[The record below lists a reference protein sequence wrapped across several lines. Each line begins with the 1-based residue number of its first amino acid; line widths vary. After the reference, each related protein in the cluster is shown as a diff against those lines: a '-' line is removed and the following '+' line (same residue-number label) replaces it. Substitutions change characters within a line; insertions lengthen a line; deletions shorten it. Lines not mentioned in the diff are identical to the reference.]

1 MGKARD
7 WGDVGAEGGPGAI
20 RREGDDPATDISS
33 DDAPAAQPNG
43 EAHFAEELPGHSK
56 APVPVKILTYDE
68 MLAMPEP
75 DFLVFG
81 VVPRRGKTCLFGVSN
96 SFKTFIAVDL
106 GGSVSTGKTYHGM
119 ATRKCKTFYVANEG
133 AAGVG
138 RKRIAA
144 WMAYHDIP
152 QADRRNIFLITV
164 ETILPN
170 ETSRNN
176 LIAGIRQLV
185 EQGEDFFI
193 IFDVHRGTMS
203 GPDKDDEAA
212 DAWIKAAEILIVEGA
227 TIFSIT
233 HSPYSDDTRARGS
246 SHGWGS
252 WDARLQSE
260 GDKEKRTVILK
271 VDRIKEHDSSG
282 QWGFTLEEQEVE
294 EHPGEFSLVPRLD
307 ASVKAKKRGP
317 SPKQKSLLLEVI
329 AQAIDEAW
337 VSIMPF
343 ADAPAIKAVPD
354 RIVRD
359 RYYLR
364 HGNVEPDDKKEGK
377 RLSVAFY
384 RTLKNMI
391 DRKEVLA
398 HPIDGNRHIWLP

>member
-1 MGKARD
+1 
-7 WGDVGAEGGPGAI
+7 
-20 RREGDDPATDISS
+20 
-33 DDAPAAQPNG
+33 
-43 EAHFAEELPGHSK
+43 
-56 APVPVKILTYDE
+56 
-68 MLAMPEP
+68 
-75 DFLVFG
+75 
-81 VVPRRGKTCLFGVSN
+81 
-96 SFKTFIAVDL
+96 
-106 GGSVSTGKTYHGM
+106 
-119 ATRKCKTFYVANEG
+119 
-133 AAGVG
+133 
-138 RKRIAA
+138 
-144 WMAYHDIP
+144 
-152 QADRRNIFLITV
+152 
-164 ETILPN
+164 
-170 ETSRNN
+170 
-176 LIAGIRQLV
+176 
-185 EQGEDFFI
+185 
-193 IFDVHRGTMS
+193 
-203 GPDKDDEAA
+203 
-212 DAWIKAAEILIVEGA
+212 
-227 TIFSIT
+227 
-233 HSPYSDDTRARGS
+233 
-246 SHGWGS
+246 
-252 WDARLQSE
+252 LQSE

-307 ASVKAKKRGP
+307 ANVRAKKRGP

-364 HGNVEPDDKKEGK
+364 HGNVEPDDKKEGN
-377 RLSVAFY
+377 RLRVAFY

>member
-1 MGKARD
+1 MKPIT
-7 WGDVGAEGGPGAI
+7 E
-20 RREGDDPATDISS
+20 
-33 DDAPAAQPNG
+33 
-43 EAHFAEELPGHSK
+43 EELPGHSK
-56 APVPVKILTYDE
+56 APVPIKILTYDE

-185 EQGEDFFI
+185 EPGEDFFI

-203 GPDKDDEAA
+203 GPDKDDEAV

-246 SHGWGS
+246 SH
-252 WDARLQSE
+252 
-260 GDKEKRTVILK
+260 
-271 VDRIKEHDSSG
+271 
-282 QWGFTLEEQEVE
+282 
-294 EHPGEFSLVPRLD
+294 
-307 ASVKAKKRGP
+307 VKAKKRGP

-377 RLSVAFY
+377 HLSVAFY

-391 DRKEVLA
+391 DRMEVLA